1 MATRG
6 EAPPDVRS
14 PSLSARERAIWFCQ
28 RFGLRVPILQA
39 PMAGAC
45 PTSLASAVANAGG
58 MGGFGALTTAPDGI
72 ADWVREFRDQS
83 NGGFQINLWI
93 PDPPP
98 LRDPD
103 HEREVREF
111 LRQWGPAV
119 PAEAGDAMPLD
130 FTAQC
135 EALLSAGPR
144 VVSSIMGLFPE
155 KFVAEF
161 KSRGIAWFACA
172 TTLAEA
178 RAAVAAG
185 ADAIVAQG
193 SEAGGHRGAF
203 DAAAAERQSVGLFAL
218 LPRLA
223 DKLSV
228 PIIATGGIGDARG
241 IAAALTLGASA
252 VQIGTALLRCP
263 EAGTNPAWA
272 DALAEL
278 EPEATMLT
286 RAFSGRLGRAIATDY
301 VRAAAAP
308 EAPPPAP
315 YPVQRGLTAAM
326 RDAAARLRDI
336 HRVQGWAGQAAALAR
351 AEPAGE
357 LVLRLW
363 QEAEALLPGG

>member
-1 MATRG
+1 MATSAEG
-6 EAPPDVRS
+6 QPVPSS
-14 PSLSARERAIWFCQ
+14 PTFSARERADQFCQ
-28 RFGLRVPILQA
+28 RLGLQVPILQA

-45 PTSLASAVANAGG
+45 PASLASAVANAGG
-58 MGGFGALTTAPDGI
+58 MGGLGALTTSPDGI

-93 PDPPP
+93 PDPSPV
-98 LRDPD
+98 RDPE
-103 HEREVREF
+103 HERSVREF
-111 LRQWGPAV
+111 LGEWGPSV
-119 PAEAGDAMPLD
+119 PAEAADAGPLD
-130 FTAQC
+130 FAAQC
-135 EALLSAGPR
+135 EALLAVGPH

-155 KFVAEF
+155 KFVAEI
-161 KSRGIAWFACA
+161 KARDIAWFACA

-252 VQIGTALLRCP
+252 VQIGTAFLRCP

-272 DALAEL
+272 DALDEL

-301 VRAAAAP
+301 VRAAAAT
-308 EAPPPAP
+308 APPPAP

-326 RDAAARLRDI
+326 RDAAAKSRDV
-336 HRVQGWAGQAAALAR
+336 HRMQAWAGQAAALAR

-357 LVLRLW
+357 LALRLW
-363 QEAEALLPGG
+363 EEAKALLPAG

>member
-1 MATRG
+1 MATPA
-6 EAPPDVRS
+6 EARPAVSSSNPG
-14 PSLSARERAIWFCQ
+14 ARERTDRFCQ
-28 RFGLRVPILQA
+28 RFGLQVPILQA

-45 PTSLASAVANAGG
+45 PASLASAVANAGG
-58 MGGFGALTTAPDGI
+58 MGGFGALTTSPDGI

-98 LRDPD
+98 VRDPD
-103 HEREVREF
+103 HERAVREF
-111 LRQWGPAV
+111 LGQWGPPV
-119 PAEAGDAMPLD
+119 PAEAADAAPLD
-130 FTAQC
+130 FAAQC
-135 EALLSAGPR
+135 EALLQAGPH

-155 KFVAEF
+155 KFVAEI
-161 KSRGIAWFACA
+161 KARGIAWFACA

-252 VQIGTALLRCP
+252 VQIGTAFLRCP

-272 DALAEL
+272 DALDEL

-301 VRAAAAP
+301 VRAAAATG
-308 EAPPPAP
+308 APPPAP

-326 RDAAARLRDI
+326 RDAAAKSRD
-336 HRVQGWAGQAAALAR
+336 V
-351 AEPAGE
+351 
-357 LVLRLW
+357 
-363 QEAEALLPGG
+363 